1 MPLLRHCTERVT
13 SRRCRGMKMLIR
25 GIRVEDMLVD
35 DSWTWTRSN
44 GPLGGRT
51 LGNSLLSWRGCTCLN
66 IFWNAVYCV

>member
-1 MPLLRHCTERVT
+1 
-13 SRRCRGMKMLIR
+13 MKMLIR